1 MRPNIP
7 ILTITLH
14 IPLTPDTEVDEV
26 LEAISSTVTEALG
39 EIRRQ
44 EAEDLPEQESD
55 EVGIA
60 RRSEEA
66 LESHTETT
74 SDDQLVK
81 LVGFTRSSANVPT
94 AERPHASDQLMMPFE
109 HGFGFDQPQAIAQL
123 TCSSSADRFQF
134 DGEHCQRQLLAF
146 RQLGSVALVAFQNR

>member
-81 LVGFTRSSANVPT
+81 LGYR
-94 AERPHASDQLMMPFE
+94 
-109 HGFGFDQPQAIAQL
+109 
-123 TCSSSADRFQF
+123 AD
-134 DGEHCQRQLLAF
+134 A
-146 RQLGSVALVAFQNR
+146 